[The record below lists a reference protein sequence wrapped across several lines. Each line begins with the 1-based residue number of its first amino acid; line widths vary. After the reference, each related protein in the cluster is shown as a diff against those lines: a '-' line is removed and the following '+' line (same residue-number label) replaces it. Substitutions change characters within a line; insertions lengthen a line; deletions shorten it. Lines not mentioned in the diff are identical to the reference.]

1 MENTS
6 HDDVIVLRKDWV
18 KTTSIALACFVVGA
32 LVGYAAALLPYTQ
45 GLRAAEMAQAEQAAQ
60 ARQAAPAPAAAAAQ
74 PTSLPAR
81 LDDVSADDDPAT
93 GSDDPEVVIV
103 EFSDFQCPYCA
114 RFHQQTFPQ
123 LMENYGDRMQFVY
136 RDFPLESIH
145 PQALPA
151 AEAAECADDQGAF
164 WEYQD
169 LLFANQGSL
178 DSDSLIS
185 YAEDLQLD
193 VDEFRECFESGKY
206 EDEVRADLDDGMAYG
221 VSGTPTFFING
232 MRLVGAQPYS
242 AFEQVIEEELGN

>member
-1 MENTS
+1 MGNTLS
-6 HDDVIVLRKDWV
+6 DDVIVLERSLV
-18 KTTSIALACFVVGA
+18 KTAGIALACFLAGA
-32 LVGYAAALLPYTQ
+32 VVGYAAALLPYTQ
-45 GLRAAEMAQAEQAAQ
+45 GLRAAEMAQVEQAEQVEQ
-60 ARQAAPAPAAAAAQ
+60 APTAVQ
-74 PTSLPAR
+74 PTSPPIR

-114 RFHQQTFPQ
+114 RFHQQTFSQ
-123 LMENYGDRMQFVY
+123 LMENYGDRVQFVY
-136 RDFPLESIH
+136 RDFPLESMH

-151 AEAAECADDQGAF
+151 AEAAECADDQDAF

-206 EDEVRADLDDGMAYG
+206 EDEVRADLDDGTAYG

-232 MRLVGAQPYS
+232 LRLVGAQPYS
-242 AFEQVIEEELGN
+242 AFEQAIEQELGN